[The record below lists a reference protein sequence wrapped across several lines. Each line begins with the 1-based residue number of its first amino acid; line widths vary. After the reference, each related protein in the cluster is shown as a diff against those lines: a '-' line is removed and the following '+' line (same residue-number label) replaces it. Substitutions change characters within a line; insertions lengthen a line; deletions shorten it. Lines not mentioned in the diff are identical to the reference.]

1 MEVSFSPTFWASEAT
16 LRLQP
21 ALEEGLGSAYLFQY
35 VQDAPLIRHTWLIYG
50 FIHVPK
56 HLNLLSPRELLSP
69 QAQEVPSH

>member
-1 MEVSFSPTFWASEAT
+1 MEVSSSPTFWDSEAT

-35 VQDAPLIRHTWLIYG
+35 VQDAPLIRHTWL
-50 FIHVPK
+50 HSCAQASEPS
-56 HLNLLSPRELLSP
+56 LTPELLSP

>member
-1 MEVSFSPTFWASEAT
+1 MEVSSSPTFWASEAT

-21 ALEEGLGSAYLFQY
+21 ALEEGLGSAYLFEY
-35 VQDAPLIRHTWLIYG
+35 VQDAPLIRHSG